1 MRVGFLQLDVPRDAR
16 QTFDCLEQFLRRQ
29 PCELVV
35 LPELSLCGY
44 LFESRAQLCACAQPV
59 PAGSFTQ
66 QMCALS
72 QQYGCTLVFG
82 LAERDADRVYNT
94 AVVVSKGRY
103 VGKYRKIHL
112 SDFEK
117 KLFDRG
123 GENRVFEV
131 DGLTL
136 GVQICFD
143 LWFPEMSREQLRQ
156 GADLFCVLAN
166 FGGEMSYH
174 ITRVRAAENAAPLV
188 LCNRVGQESIPGM
201 EAEFLGKSTAVD
213 AAGNRIWTAPA
224 GKPAFGVCRVEIPKG
239 RSNVICSDLAR
250 EIAFHQTEHKQTG
263 AG

>member
-1 MRVGFLQLDVPRDAR
+1 MDFCSWMCRGTRGRPSTVWSSF
-16 QTFDCLEQFLRRQ
+16 
-29 PCELVV
+29 
-35 LPELSLCGY
+35 
-44 LFESRAQLCACAQPV
+44 CAGSPVSWSFFRNCPCAQPV
-59 PAGSFTQ
+59 PAGSFTH
-66 QMCALS
+66 QMRALS

-143 LWFPEMSREQLRQ
+143 LWFPETSR
-156 GADLFCVLAN
+156 
-166 FGGEMSYH
+166 
-174 ITRVRAAENAAPLV
+174 
-188 LCNRVGQESIPGM
+188 

-250 EIAFHQTEHKQTG
+250 EIAFHQTEHK
-263 AG
+263 